1 MMACEKKRVCI
12 IGSGNWGSTIAKIVG
27 ENVVAHSDSFEAEV
41 RMWVFEEMV
50 EGGTKKLTEVI
61 NERHENVKYL
71 PGIKLPENVV
81 AVPDIVNAATDADIL
96 VFVIPHQFIE
106 RSCKPL
112 VGKLKAGAE
121 GISLIKGFA
130 IVPTGGIKL
139 MSNIIADMFNGMSV
153 SVLMGANLAGE
164 VAKGAFCETTV
175 GCHNL
180 DTSGKVYKSLFQ
192 TPNFR
197 VSVVNDVK
205 TVEICGALKNIV
217 ACGAGF
223 VDGMKC
229 GDNTKAAVIRI
240 GLMEMIKYCNE
251 HHREASAA
259 AGGDF
264 PRLSTFFESCG
275 VADLITTCY
284 GGRNRRV
291 SEAFVTTGKSLSELE
306 AEMLGGQKLQ
316 GPETA
321 AEVNFMLKQKGL
333 EDQFPLFTAVHKICQ
348 GQMKVE
354 EFIDQ
359 LRSHPIHE
367 NPDYYSSHL

>member
-1 MMACEKKRVCI
+1 MSGKKKVCI

-27 ENVVAHSDSFEAEV
+27 QNVTAHGDSFESEV
-41 RMWVFEEMV
+41 RMWVFEEVV
-50 EGGTKKLTEVI
+50 EGGQKLTEVI
-61 NERHENVKYL
+61 NSRHENVKYL
-71 PGIKLPENVV
+71 PGHKLPENVV
-81 AVPDIVNAATDADIL
+81 AVPDIVEAADGADVL

-106 RSCKPL
+106 RSCAPL
-112 VGKLKAGAE
+112 KGKLKAGAM

-130 IVPTGGIKL
+130 IVPTGGIRL
-139 MSNIIADMFNGMSV
+139 MSDIISGMFDGMDV

-164 VAKGAFCETTV
+164 VAGGAFCETTV
-175 GCHNL
+175 GCAK
-180 DTSGKVYKSLFQ
+180 DGDVYKKLFQ
-192 TPNFR
+192 TSNFR

-240 GLMEMIKYCNE
+240 GLMEMIKYSNM
-251 HHREASAA
+251 HHSNQDQSSSKE
-259 AGGDF
+259 F

-291 SEAFVTTGKSLSELE
+291 SEAFVTTGKSFSELE

-333 EDQFPLFTAVHKICQ
+333 EDQFPLFTTVHKICT
-348 GQMKVE
+348 GQMKVQ

-367 NPDYYSSHL
+367 NPEAYSSSHL